1 MSAGSLAESWH
12 DEELM
17 TSDPSVT
24 ARVRSLL
31 RESLKIEAAS
41 DQTDLIETG
50 VLDSLA
56 LVELLFAIEGEFQ
69 LTLAVE
75 ELDVADFR
83 SVESIGELIA
93 RSRVGS

>member
-1 MSAGSLAESWH
+1 
-12 DEELM
+12 M

-69 LTLAVE
+69 LSSGASRSSTS
-75 ELDVADFR
+75 ADFR
-83 SVESIGELIA
+83 SGGEHRRA
-93 RSRVGS
+93 